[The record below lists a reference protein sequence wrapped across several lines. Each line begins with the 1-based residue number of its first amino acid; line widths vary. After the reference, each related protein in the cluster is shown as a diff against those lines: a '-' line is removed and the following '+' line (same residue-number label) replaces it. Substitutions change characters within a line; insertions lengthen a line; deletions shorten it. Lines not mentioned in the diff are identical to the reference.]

1 MARTK
6 SSRRGLAGMSME
18 ALEAELRRR
27 QGAVKGLMKR
37 YENSVAKT
45 ARLAAEIQKLGGSV
59 SGASLS
65 GGRRTRPRNEMSL
78 IGALAQVLKGKEM
91 SVTEAADAVRA
102 AGYTSHAAN
111 FRTMVN
117 QSLIKGNQFK
127 KVSRGVYTAK

>member
-1 MARTK
+1 
-6 SSRRGLAGMSME
+6 ME

-27 QGAVKGLMKR
+27 QRDVKGLMKR

-45 ARLAAEIQKLGGSV
+45 ARLAAEIQRLGGSV
-59 SGASLS
+59 SGVSAGV

-117 QSLIKGNQFK
+117 QSLIKGPQFK
-127 KVSRGVYTAK
+127 KVSRGIYTAK